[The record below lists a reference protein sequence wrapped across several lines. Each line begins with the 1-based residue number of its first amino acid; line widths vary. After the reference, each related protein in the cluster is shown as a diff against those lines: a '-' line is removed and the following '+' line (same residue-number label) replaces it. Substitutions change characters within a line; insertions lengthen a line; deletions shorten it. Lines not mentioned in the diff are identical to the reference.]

1 MSKSAEGRTPA
12 VSNTTMKR
20 RHRTAV
26 PNSSGWLNARLHCP
40 ILLNGISLGELAMR
54 IFNSWSHVSTAWAWS
69 SIGVKSKSKTFVDRL
84 EPRQNA
90 ADFCSSSGQT
100 TDAVLSIWWHSFHSL
115 KSTNTSSC
123 YSCHFVSPIFKVCQ
137 HVCKFLCCVV
147 ESLRDHDQWASRKS
161 YHFISQLSI
170 RQAII
175 KQRYMTWNLYSCG
188 LDTFIKNDNVWQIS
202 QEGLEPFTDGL

>member
-1 MSKSAEGRTPA
+1 MHVHITRSLWHISWWSNANLQQLESCFNCLGLVKHWSEVQIKDLRRQAGTSAKCCRLLFQLGTDYRCGPIHLMRLIRLSQPIHPHVIA
-12 VSNTTMKR
+12 V
-20 RHRTAV
+20 
-26 PNSSGWLNARLHCP
+26 
-40 ILLNGISLGELAMR
+40 IL
-54 IFNSWSHVSTAWAWS
+54 F
-69 SIGVKSKSKTFVDRL
+69 
-84 EPRQNA
+84 
-90 ADFCSSSGQT
+90 
-100 TDAVLSIWWHSFHSL
+100 
-115 KSTNTSSC
+115 
-123 YSCHFVSPIFKVCQ
+123 SPIFKVCQ

-147 ESLRDHDQWASRKS
+147 ESLRDHDQLASRKS